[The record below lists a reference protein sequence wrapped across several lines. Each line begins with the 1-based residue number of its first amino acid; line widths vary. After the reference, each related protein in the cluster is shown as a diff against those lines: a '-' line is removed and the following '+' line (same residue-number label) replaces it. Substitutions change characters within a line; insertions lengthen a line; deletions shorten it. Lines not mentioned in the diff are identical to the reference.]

1 MDSFVSIPQ
10 NSTLFNVQ
18 KIQKILYF
26 MNVFDVDIL
35 HFQKGSD
42 VCMRF

>member
-18 KIQKILYF
+18 KIQKILE
-26 MNVFDVDIL
+26 NVFDVDIL